1 MKERISNIWQKTS
14 KGIKITIY
22 IVMFLASIF
31 FFFLCIHYIVKAC
44 IDFHNYYSIK
54 GHAFDFW
61 DFVKAIFG
69 VFFLFGIL
77 FNNSCSDAILN
88 VLLALFTLLLSIG
101 SCYNSISGIKEE
113 NILN

>member
-1 MKERISNIWQKTS
+1 MKEKISNIWEKTS

-22 IVMFLASIF
+22 IAMFLAGIF
-31 FFFLCIHYIVKAC
+31 FFFLCIHYIAKAC
-44 IDFHNYYSIK
+44 IDFHNYYSIQ
-54 GHAFDFW
+54 GHSFEFW

-88 VLLALFTLLLSIG
+88 VLLALTAILLSIG
-101 SCYNSISGIKEE
+101 SFYNSISGIKEQF
-113 NILN
+113 IL